1 MALEQIIGSLKDKST
16 VYETINPNYN
26 AATLTETSDFFEAYA
41 KADTATVDGLKQ
53 YQKVTGLK
61 TAGRSKNKIAL
72 EYKQI
77 SSAINEGIEGYIAKH
92 TESTAKEIAE
102 PKRAEIAYKFSP
114 KEGSKIIGSVK
125 YLAATKVVGEEKKV
139 IETIRED
146 PKAYVNSAIAVAP
159 DFMKGIVGRYPNE
172 VCQVDMES
180 AQKKAFKAIA
190 DVKPEKY
197 ITETHEGQTKLMDV
211 YKTELEKILKD
222 ETDLANKMP
231 AHYNAEEEAKYFEG
245 IRKREEKL
253 EETKKDFG
261 TLPQLTDT
269 LFAEAVAAIKE
280 RTTPTTT

>member
-1 MALEQIIGSLKDKST
+1 MALEQIISGLKNKGNRFK
-16 VYETINPNYN
+16 TINPDYK
-26 AATLTETSDFFEAYA
+26 AATLTETSDFFEEYD
-41 KADTATVDGLKQ
+41 KADTATAEGLKQ
-53 YQKVTGLK
+53 YEAITGLK
-61 TAGRSKNKIAL
+61 TAGRSKNQVAL

-77 SSAINEGIEGYIAKH
+77 NSAINKGIDGYIGKH
-92 TESTAKEIAE
+92 TEATAKEILE

-114 KEGSKIIGSVK
+114 KEDSKIQGSNK
-125 YLAATKVVGEEKKV
+125 YLTAVKIVGKKKKV

-146 PKAYVNSAIAVAP
+146 PKAYVNSVITTAP

-172 VCQVDMES
+172 VCQVDIEA
-180 AQKKAFKAIA
+180 AQKEAFKAIA
-190 DVKPEKY
+190 SVTTEKY
-197 ITETHEGQTKLMDV
+197 IAKTHKGQTELMEA
-211 YKTELEKILKD
+211 YKTELENIQKD

-245 IRKREEKL
+245 IKKREKKL
-253 EETKKDFG
+253 EETKKDFE